1 MGDDKVRGR
10 VTRFVSATA
19 RASKV
24 PKQPPLIP
32 EGMLEHIESKLDVKE
47 APFLA
52 HLSLIHI

>member
-32 EGMLEHIESKLDVKE
+32 EGMLEQIESTLDEKE
-47 APFLA
+47 APFL
-52 HLSLIHI
+52 LSLIHI